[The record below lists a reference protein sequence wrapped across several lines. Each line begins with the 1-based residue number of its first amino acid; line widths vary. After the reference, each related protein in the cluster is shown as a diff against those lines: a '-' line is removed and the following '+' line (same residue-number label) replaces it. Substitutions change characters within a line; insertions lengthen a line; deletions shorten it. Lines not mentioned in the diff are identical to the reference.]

1 MHMAEPMAVWA
12 EAWPLAATSTGIKLL
27 TTERLITGS
36 PVPADSDPWDEAK
49 ALLRQIGVVD
59 EPELAHECRLVYLHG
74 SSNRPDHGRWI
85 VTHLAVV
92 EAGEVTKDD
101 PRWPDAVDIRDLLEY
116 FGRPYPH
123 GATEP
128 PVPRDADVVNHAAGH
143 AADLLAK
150 NSEFIAAIDGTPSG
164 EDWRRE
170 LGLRAP
176 ELAMMYRT
184 DWDTLG
190 RTA

>member
-12 EAWPLAATSTGIKLL
+12 EAWVLAADTEGIKLPFGGR
-27 TTERLITGS
+27 RLITGS
-36 PVPADSDPWDEAK
+36 PVTSDSDPWDEAK
-49 ALLRQIGVVD
+49 ALVARAGIA
-59 EPELAHECRLVYLHG
+59 PEALVYIHG
-74 SSNRPDHGRWI
+74 SSNRPEGGKWI

-92 EAGEVTKDD
+92 ELGAISPDD
-101 PRWPDAVDIRDLLEY
+101 WPDVVNTDRLLEY

-123 GATEP
+123 GATEAA
-128 PVPRDADVVNHAAGH
+128 VPRDADVINHALGH
-143 AADLLAK
+143 AADLLVK
-150 NSEFIAAIDGTPSG
+150 DSEFIAAIDGTPSG

-170 LGLRAP
+170 LGRRTP

-190 RTA
+190 RIPA